1 MTESRGLRD
10 DEAKDRRYHPTY
22 SDSTKLFHV
31 LNWIEYYRSKV
42 TSPVSSLRSPEF
54 LMIDA

>member
-22 SDSTKLFHV
+22 GDSTKLFHV
-31 LNWIEYYRSKV
+31 LIGLNITEAR
-42 TSPVSSLRSPEF
+42 
-54 LMIDA
+54 